1 MPLYTIAHRINL
13 SDSQKDALAEHVT
26 NIHATMFGAPK
37 LFVNVH
43 FVPANTSAYV
53 AGRRSVNNH
62 ILANV
67 RHGPSRTQEMY
78 ADLCR
83 QIENAWDEVVG
94 GGGRGGS
101 GGSKANG
108 DGANGV
114 KGAEGE
120 KELKGI
126 IILGDIVAGWENGF
140 AIPEAGKDKEWLKE
154 NWAEFRR
161 LAGEGREEWKGLVE
175 DVEARGLL

>member
-1 MPLYTIAHRINL
+1 MPLYTIAHKINL

-62 ILANV
+62 ILAN
-67 RHGPSRTQEMY
+67 
-78 ADLCR
+78 
-83 QIENAWDEVVG
+83 IENAWDEVVG

-114 KGAEGE
+114 KESEGE

-126 IILGDIVAGWENGF
+126 FILGDIVAGWENGF
-140 AIPEAGKDKEWLKE
+140 AIPEA
-154 NWAEFRR
+154 
-161 LAGEGREEWKGLVE
+161 
-175 DVEARGLL
+175 